1 MGNIRD
7 DLMETL
13 SKDGNGN
20 YSYINSLRTTR
31 KVLVEELTGNLF
43 TVADDVK
50 AQVEFNPENVRSYR
64 LLGYENRIMSDQDF
78 LDDTKDAG
86 ETGAGND
93 VIILFEIEL
102 HDATNKGELKYQ
114 SSPATREPSSDSL
127 YADELFEVRIRYKNP
142 GESRSNQITL
152 PVKLENILTRG
163 SSDFNFACCVAA
175 FSELLRDSMYAQ
187 TMDADK
193 IISIA
198 EDNLGR
204 DSGGYRED
212 FLTLLR
218 QYRRIAR

>member
-64 LLGYENRIMSDQDF
+64 LLGYENRIMSNQDF

-86 ETGAGND
+86 EIGAGND

-102 HDATNKGELKYQ
+102 HNALHSALCKTYWV
-114 SSPATREPSSDSL
+114 P
-127 YADELFEVRIRYKNP
+127 
-142 GESRSNQITL
+142 
-152 PVKLENILTRG
+152 
-163 SSDFNFACCVAA
+163 
-175 FSELLRDSMYAQ
+175 
-187 TMDADK
+187 
-193 IISIA
+193 
-198 EDNLGR
+198 LG
-204 DSGGYRED
+204 
-212 FLTLLR
+212 
-218 QYRRIAR
+218 I